1 MRGIDRT
8 LVTGIPMTQEND
20 FSRKAALLDLRDNYN
35 YVFRRG
41 FAPLRDS
48 KARWL
53 KSLP

>member
-1 MRGIDRT
+1 
-8 LVTGIPMTQEND
+8 MTQEND
-20 FSRKAALLDLRDNYN
+20 FSRKVATLDLRNNNN

-41 FAPLRDS
+41 FAPPRDS